1 MGLFSVRTKLNS
13 VRSRRRR
20 SLGASLLDR
29 LTREDMLDFFVLY
42 SSVTAVFAG
51 MGQSDYTYANA
62 WLDGLVERR
71 RQQGLPALSI
81 QWPAWAEI
89 GMAVDKNAKFDG

>member
-1 MGLFSVRTKLNS
+1 
-13 VRSRRRR
+13 
-20 SLGASLLDR
+20 
-29 LTREDMLDFFVLY
+29 
-42 SSVTAVFAG
+42 

-81 QWPAWAEI
+81 QWPAWSEI
-89 GMAVDKNAKFDG
+89 GMAVEKNATFDGLIATLTTKQGGMTVLDRLLATRSQGVVMPGGS